1 MATDPDVSVSID
13 LYELGFLERSLGLA
27 SESAS

>member
-13 LYELGFLERSLGLA
+13 LYELRFLERSLGLA
-27 SESAS
+27 NESAR